1 MSWAVNI
8 CIMLYLWVIKQ
19 KIYNDIVNNISEN
32 LNCLRVINSDG
43 TNTGHKTGI
52 ISRLESKI
60 EQKCHWNVTTFFYT
74 SILNI
79 IINFNILNFLN

>member
-1 MSWAVNI
+1 MYHAVS
-8 CIMLYLWVIKQ
+8 LGHKAED
-19 KIYNDIVNNISEN
+19 IYNAIVNSTSEN
-32 LNCLRVINSDG
+32 LNCLRVINADG
-43 TNTGHKTGI
+43 TNTKTGHKTGI

-60 EQKCHWNVTTFFYT
+60 EQKCHWNVTTSFYT